1 MCAAMRSRETGFLD
15 RSPMS
20 VGLRRTA
27 RHRRHPAG
35 VLATG
40 FSG

>member
-1 MCAAMRSRETGFLD
+1 MCAPMRSRETGFLD

-27 RHRRHPAG
+27 DTSEHPAG
-35 VLATG
+35 VTAPGLDP
-40 FSG
+40 